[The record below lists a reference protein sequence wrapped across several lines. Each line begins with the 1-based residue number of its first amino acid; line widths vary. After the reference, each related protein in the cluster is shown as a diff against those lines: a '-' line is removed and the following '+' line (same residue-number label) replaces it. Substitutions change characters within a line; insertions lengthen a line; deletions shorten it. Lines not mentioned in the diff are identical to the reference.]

1 MSVLQNVQGVQ
12 ERTKNEVILRDLAVT
27 DFLVQRVVTIVDVCE
42 DAQLREFV
50 RNFGRI
56 FLLGDE

>member
-50 RNFGRI
+50 GDFGRI
-56 FLLGDE
+56 FLLGEE